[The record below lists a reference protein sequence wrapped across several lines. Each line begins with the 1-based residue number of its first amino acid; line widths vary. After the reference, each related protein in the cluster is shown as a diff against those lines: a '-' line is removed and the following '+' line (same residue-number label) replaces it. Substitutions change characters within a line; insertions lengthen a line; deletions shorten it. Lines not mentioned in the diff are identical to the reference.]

1 MINTF
6 SAYFL
11 MNSTV
16 DVFTKNNSIQ
26 AIFQSQI
33 VPDTPRMQ
41 GDNLGQ
47 QLSLYQ
53 DLRVRPGLNIDV
65 HLKRNPSN
73 EIDVREHLKSFP
85 PDACKIRHIAEK
97 IGKNS

>member
-1 MINTF
+1 
-6 SAYFL
+6 
-11 MNSTV
+11 
-16 DVFTKNNSIQ
+16 
-26 AIFQSQI
+26 
-33 VPDTPRMQ
+33 MQ

-97 IGKNS
+97 CGKNS

>member
-1 MINTF
+1 
-6 SAYFL
+6 
-11 MNSTV
+11 
-16 DVFTKNNSIQ
+16 
-26 AIFQSQI
+26 
-33 VPDTPRMQ
+33 MQ

-65 HLKRNPSN
+65 HSTHNPSN

-85 PDACKIRHIAEK
+85 PGACKIRHIAEN
-97 IGKNS
+97 IINSVNPAQANQNFSSN

>member
-1 MINTF
+1 
-6 SAYFL
+6 
-11 MNSTV
+11 
-16 DVFTKNNSIQ
+16 
-26 AIFQSQI
+26 
-33 VPDTPRMQ
+33 MQ

-73 EIDVREHLKSFP
+73 EIDVREHLRSFP

-97 IGKNS
+97 CGEKFVKLKPNEFFSSN